1 MMSALLFSMIAPAE
15 AVVAKGEAI
24 IVGGDVAAARAEAKR
39 QAMRNAIEQAVGV
52 KVSSRTEV
60 QNFMVISDEISMRAE
75 GYGIINRVVS
85 EKISG
90 EILQLELDV
99 SVSSDKIRATVQDLR
114 SKLEANLEDSQIRGR
129 VQVAIVERNV
139 GGVTKYDPE
148 MSDYFIERMKLQG
161 FEARNNDEVVEYMIC
176 HANDPDL
183 RIQARR
189 IARGCEAQVKASFE
203 MIGLDSN
210 VVDTVSRYYKAIGKT
225 EHDAIETAK
234 ENATCAAMESLAL
247 QALETFADDATLS
260 KRLAQ
265 IRNPRGRAAVS
276 TSKSRLSS
284 KTSRITKR
292 STRRFKPDCNRR
304 IATGD

>member
-99 SVSSDKIRATVQDLR
+99 SVSSDKDLR

-225 EHDAIETAK
+225 DINGVPLMIE
-234 ENATCAAMESLAL
+234 
-247 QALETFADDATLS
+247 
-260 KRLAQ
+260 
-265 IRNPRGRAAVS
+265 I
-276 TSKSRLSS
+276 
-284 KTSRITKR
+284 
-292 STRRFKPDCNRR
+292 
-304 IATGD
+304 